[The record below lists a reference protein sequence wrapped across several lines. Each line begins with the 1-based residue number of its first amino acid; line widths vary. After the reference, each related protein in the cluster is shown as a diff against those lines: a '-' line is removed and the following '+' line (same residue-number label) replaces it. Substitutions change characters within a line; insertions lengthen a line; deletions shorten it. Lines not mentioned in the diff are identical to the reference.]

1 MPSII
6 ELLDE
11 ASAILAST
19 DARMESMQLLEG
31 VCAVS
36 LSHQYS
42 HPDDELSVAQA
53 ERYRSA
59 LKRRLSGEPLAYI
72 TGMRGFW
79 DMDLQV
85 TPDVLIPRPD
95 TECLVEEALE
105 RIPHD
110 ACWRIADLGT
120 GSGAVA
126 IAIARERPQSQVTA
140 TDISHPALAVAEQN
154 AMALSVSNIN
164 FRAGSWYQPLQQEK
178 FDLIASNPPY
188 IRADD
193 PHLQAGDLP
202 AEPSLAQ
209 VSGHDGL
216 EAIRQ
221 IISESITYLK
231 PAGWLL
237 LEHGYEQAKEV
248 TVMLADAGL
257 EAVFTRR
264 DYGGND
270 RVSGAM
276 KK

>member
-1 MPSII
+1 
-6 ELLDE
+6 
-11 ASAILAST
+11 
-19 DARMESMQLLEG
+19 
-31 VCAVS
+31 
-36 LSHQYS
+36 
-42 HPDDELSVAQA
+42 
-53 ERYRSA
+53 
-59 LKRRLSGEPLAYI
+59 
-72 TGMRGFW
+72 
-79 DMDLQV
+79 MDLRV

-95 TECLVEEALE
+95 TECLVEEALK

-126 IAIARERPQSQVTA
+126 LAIARERPQSHVTA
-140 TDISHPALAVAEQN
+140 TDVSLPALAVAEQN
-154 AMALSVSNIN
+154 AMALSVCNID
-164 FRAGSWYQPLQQEK
+164 FRAGSWCRPLQQEQ

-188 IRADD
+188 IRTDD

-209 VSGHDGL
+209 VSGQDGL
-216 EAIRQ
+216 DAIGK
-221 IISESITYLK
+221 IISASITYLK

-237 LEHGYEQAKEV
+237 LEHGYDQANEV
-248 TVMLADAGL
+248 TEMLADAGF